1 MNRLKVVLID
11 DEPLCRQDLRDILAA
26 FPANLIGEAG
36 TLTEAKSLIEKFHPN
51 LILLDLS
58 LGSQNGFDF
67 LRSISSPPLCIAVTA
82 NPNQGATAFEFD
94 FVDYLVKPVDKGR
107 LEQALKRAVRRIST
121 AAIQDTPSF
130 LVEISHQ
137 KILIQGSEI
146 QQIEAMGNYV
156 ILHTTKGKGIV
167 RSTLRNTLTVFPKNY
182 FLQLS
187 RSRWVS
193 RNQVSGW
200 HRQSSKL
207 FLCLR
212 DKNDIPVSR
221 RHTPS
226 VIKALTPPPGTQRK
240 IVTSYP

>member
-1 MNRLKVVLID
+1 MNRLNVVLID
-11 DEPLCRQDLRDILAA
+11 DEPLCRQDLRDIFTA
-26 FPANLIGEAG
+26 FPEVNLLGEAS
-36 TLTEAKSLIEKFHPN
+36 TLTEGTSLIEKLRPN
-51 LILLDLS
+51 LIFLDLS
-58 LGSQNGFDF
+58 LGRENGFDI
-67 LRSISSPPLCIAVTA
+67 LRSVSPSPLCIAVTA
-82 NPNQGATAFEFD
+82 DPSQGATGFEFD
-94 FVDYLVKPVDKGR
+94 LVDYLVKPVEEAR
-107 LEQALKRAVRRIST
+107 LRQALQRAIRRVNT
-121 AAIQDTPSF
+121 TAIQDTPS
-130 LVEISHQ
+130 LLTEISHQ
-137 KILIQGSEI
+137 KVLIQGSEI

-156 ILHTTKGKGIV
+156 ILHTTKGKGVV

-226 VIKALTPPPGTQRK
+226 VIKALTPPPPSEPKKKRN
-240 IVTSYP
+240 